1 MPGFDGTGP
10 RGLGPFTGGG
20 RGYCA
25 LRLAGPDLGEMAT
38 GYIGVQ
44 GTPVHAPNLPVGGAA
59 TLPYYRPLYR
69 GGRGGW
75 RGGRRGRARCWW

>member
-25 LRLAGPDLGEMAT
+25 LRLAGPGSSEMAT
-38 GYIGVQ
+38 GYIGMQ
-44 GTPVHAPNLPVGGAA
+44 GTPVRGPDPPVGRASA
-59 TLPYYRPLYR
+59 LPYYQPLYR
-69 GGRGGW
+69 GGRGGR
-75 RGGRRGRARCWW
+75 RGGRRGRYWW